1 VKDVFWTG
9 DFAANLVA
17 ELFGAV
23 VLASVVAFLVRTM
36 QRRGHATRDL
46 LAWAQ
51 TVRILRGF
59 FMRTLG
65 EKPTAAFF
73 TSIAPSDSNAAWRA
87 ADAALA
93 SAAVAWAD
101 GQAKPTQT
109 LFDGTCLTAAAVYS
123 QLRRHVE
130 LFSGSLF
137 EDETWVRLYLELDTW
152 VRTLEDPLLMKGPRR
167 SVKIRRDD
175 MRSTVRR
182 FVRVYSQAAS
192 NMHDL
197 IEMHTTHGEPHL
209 PLQGGWRGVRD
220 QVTWWTR
227 RGVSRLVRLVRIP
240 RPRSEV

>member
-1 VKDVFWTG
+1 MKDIFWTG

-23 VLASVVAFLVRTM
+23 VLASLLAVLVRTM

-46 LAWAQ
+46 LAWVQ

-65 EKPTAAFF
+65 EKRTAAFF
-73 TSIAPSDSNAAWRA
+73 TSIAPIDSNAAWRA
-87 ADAALA
+87 AEGALA

-101 GQAKPTQT
+101 GQAKPTPT
-109 LFDGTCLTAAAVYS
+109 LFDATCLTAVAVYT

-152 VRTLEDPLLMKGPRR
+152 VRTLQDPLLMQGPRR

-175 MRSTVRR
+175 MRTTVRC
-182 FVRVYSQAAS
+182 FVRVYSRAAS

-197 IEMHTTHGEPHL
+197 IEMHTTRGELRL
-209 PLQGGWRGVRD
+209 PLHGGWRGVRD
-220 QVTWWTR
+220 QVIWSTR
-227 RGVSRLVRLVRIP
+227 RGVSRLRRLVRIP
-240 RPRSEV
+240 WPRSQA